1 MNYAFRVSDSPAL
14 TAQASENFHALVRN
28 LTLRAD
34 LILAWL
40 LAVEWPALVIT
51 ALIVS
56 PRTWTGASS
65 SLHPHLLAALLAGPA
80 FILPAILLAIR
91 QPGRH
96 LTRHVLASAQILV
109 SILLIDVTGGRIESH
124 FHIFG
129 SLAILAFYRDWRVLV
144 TASAI
149 TAADHFI
156 FGYWWPQSVYGVLT
170 TSPWRWIEHAFWV
183 VFEDFFLILMNRTSI
198 QEMWTVATRE
208 AQLSWG
214 AYYDFLTGLPNRRA
228 LQERFEAL
236 SADNAAFRGAVMFI
250 DLDRFKHAND
260 TLGHTI
266 GDKLL
271 TQVANRLS
279 AVLGPDQMLARIGGD
294 EFIVLLERVL
304 LERGDAHGAAP
315 DSSDCDPLANR
326 LLSAIAQPF
335 EVEGRRLFLS
345 ASIGI
350 SFYPDH
356 GAQLDQLQD
365 RADRAMYVAKA
376 QGRGGYMVFSS
387 EVARREMLVHEIE
400 LDLHYALSRREIRLN
415 FQPLFDRGG
424 VLTGFEALARWSHPK
439 HGEVPPSDF
448 IPMAERSGQIL
459 ELGEWVLDEACR
471 SCAAWNED
479 GRRLGIAVNVSGYQF
494 DQNDFPEMVR
504 RILERTPLDPALL
517 TLEITESVLIRS
529 MDRARRHLSAMRG
542 SGIRIAL
549 DDFGTGYSSLSYLT
563 SLPADTI
570 KLDRS
575 FLNREFGNADAV
587 IESVIDMA
595 HRLNLSVVAEG
606 VESERQRERM
616 KDLQCD
622 QMQGF
627 FFSPPVSFEEAS
639 AIIDASEIRV
649 ADYDYAFE
657 HSAVSGD

>member
-1 MNYAFRVSDSPAL
+1 MNYSFRVSDSPAL
-14 TAQASENFHALVRN
+14 TAQASQNFHTLVRN

-40 LAVEWPALVIT
+40 LAAEWPALVVT
-51 ALIVS
+51 ALILS
-56 PRTWTGASS
+56 PRTWSGASS
-65 SLHPHLLAALLAGPA
+65 SLHPHLLAALLAGPV
-80 FILPAILLAIR
+80 FILPAILFAVR
-91 QPGRH
+91 NPGRH
-96 LTRHVLASAQILV
+96 LTRHVLASAQIFV

-236 SADNAAFRGAVMFI
+236 SVDKPAFRGAVMFI
-250 DLDRFKHAND
+250 DLDRFKQAND
-260 TLGHTI
+260 TLGHSI

-271 TQVANRLS
+271 KQVAQRL
-279 AVLGPDQMLARIGGD
+279 AAAIQPDQMLARIGGD
-294 EFIVLLERVL
+294 EFLVLLD
-304 LERGDAHGAAP
+304 RGASHAGQDLCEYG
-315 DSSDCDPLANR
+315 PLANR
-326 LLSAIAQPF
+326 LLGAIAQPF
-335 EVEGRRLFLS
+335 EIDGNRLFLS
-345 ASIGI
+345 ASVGI

-356 GAQLDQLQD
+356 GARLDELQD

-387 EVARREMLVHEIE
+387 EVARREMVVHEIE
-400 LDLHYALSRREIRLN
+400 RDLHYALSRREIRLN

-424 VLTGFEALARWSHPK
+424 GLTGFEALIRWRHPK

-448 IPMAERSGQIL
+448 IPMAEHSGQIL

-471 SCAAWNED
+471 SCAVWNEG

-494 DQNDFPEMVR
+494 DQNDFPEIVR
-504 RILERTPLDPALL
+504 RTLEQTALDPALL
-517 TLEITESVLIRS
+517 TLEVTESVLIRDI
-529 MDRARRHLSAMRG
+529 DRARRHLSVLRS
-542 SGIRIAL
+542 SGIRVAL

-563 SLPADTI
+563 TLPADTI

-575 FLNREFGNADAV
+575 FLNRDFGNSDAV

-606 VESERQRERM
+606 VESERQNERM

-622 QMQGF
+622 EMQGF

-639 AIIDASEIRV
+639 AIIDASRVRV
-649 ADYDYAFE
+649 AEHDYALE
-657 HSAVSGD
+657 HSAVAGD